1 MLALI
6 TSPSAIIVKGQPDA
20 KIIQALINSSAQG
33 NAVGVVSNHVKPDW
47 FDAAFRGSKVIFLKA
62 EARQNGAIITEIAK
76 KLNMPNYDI
85 LVLAVNTVDMQMAK
99 NGRAVLIAAD
109 WASDAAVRGLGIKI
123 SSPQELQDLITMT
136 NGWNGHWWYEGQE
149 KNYSAKALVDLSGY
163 GKELTQQLFASKLT
177 ATVKNGGSRLTA
189 LLIVTARS
197 LLIDGVDNAQQL
209 FWGVYPSSK
218 SANDDSEVL
227 SEFTHRLR
235 TTASRVRLA
244 KVGEP
249 LFIRHT
255 ASEKRSA
262 NKSANRTDPTGQIT
276 TIHLNPNYKAQIKG
290 RNVIVIDDCTTY
302 GVSFA
307 VASAFLLAA
316 GASSVNGVALG
327 KFGNQ
332 MGYYEIA
339 LSSDP
344 FKPIAEGQFAVT
356 KQTAF
361 NGKTDGT
368 AQKVLQALIP

>member
-6 TSPSAIIVKGQPDA
+6 TSPSAIIVNGQPNA
-20 KIIQALINSSAQG
+20 NIIQALINSSAKG
-33 NAVGVVSNHVKPDW
+33 NAVGVVSNHDQPDW
-47 FDAAFRGSKVIFLKA
+47 FDAAFRKSNVKFLKA
-62 EARQNGAIITEIAK
+62 DARQTGSIITEIAK
-76 KLNMPNYDI
+76 QLKIPNHDI
-85 LVLAVNTVDMQMAK
+85 LVLAVNSVDMQMAK
-99 NGRAVLIAAD
+99 NGRAVLIAAN
-109 WASDAAVRGLGIKI
+109 WATDAAVRGLGIKI
-123 SSPQELQDLITMT
+123 SSPQELEDMIAMT
-136 NGWNGHWWYEGQE
+136 NGWNGQWWYEGQE
-149 KNYSAKALVDLSGY
+149 KNYSARALVDLSGY
-163 GKELTQQLFASKLT
+163 GKELTQQLFANKLT
-177 ATVKNGGSRLTA
+177 NTVKNGGSRLTA
-189 LLIVTARS
+189 LLIITARS
-197 LLIDGVDNAQQL
+197 LLIDGIDNTDQL

-218 SANDDSEVL
+218 SANDDTEVL

-249 LFIRHT
+249 LFIRHA

-262 NKSANRTDPTGQIT
+262 SKSANRTDPTGQIT
-276 TIHLNPNYKAQIKG
+276 TLHLNPKYKTQLKG

-332 MGYYEIA
+332 MGYYEIT

-344 FKPIAEGQFAVT
+344 FRPVAVGQFSVT
-356 KQTAF
+356 KQNAF
-361 NGKTDGT
+361 GGKTDGT

>member
-6 TSPSAIIVKGQPDA
+6 TSPSAIVVNGQPNAD
-20 KIIQALINSSAQG
+20 IIQALINSSAKG
-33 NAVGVVSNHVKPDW
+33 NAVGVVSNHDKPDW
-47 FDAAFRGSKVIFLKA
+47 FDAAFGKSKVIFLKA
-62 EARQNGAIITEIAK
+62 EARQTGSIITEIAK
-76 KLNMPNYDI
+76 HLKIPNHDI
-85 LVLAVNTVDMQMAK
+85 LVLAVNSIDMQMAK
-99 NGRAVLIAAD
+99 NGRAVLIAAN
-109 WASDAAVRGLGIKI
+109 WATDAAVKGLGIKI
-123 SSPQELQDLITMT
+123 SSPQELEDMIAMT
-136 NGWNGHWWYEGQE
+136 NGWNGQWWYEGQE
-149 KNYSAKALVDLSGY
+149 KNYSARALVDLSGY
-163 GKELTQQLFASKLT
+163 GKELTQQLFANKLT
-177 ATVKNGGSRLTA
+177 NTVKNGGSRLTA
-189 LLIVTARS
+189 LLIITARS
-197 LLIDGVDNAQQL
+197 LLIDGVDSAQQL

-218 SANDDSEVL
+218 SANDDTEVL

-276 TIHLNPNYKAQIKG
+276 TLHLNPKYKTQLKG

-316 GASSVNGVALG
+316 GASSVNGIALG

-332 MGYYEIA
+332 MGYYEIT

-344 FKPIAEGQFAVT
+344 FKPVAVGQFSVT
-356 KQTAF
+356 KQSTF
-361 NGKTDGT
+361 GGKTDGT

>member
-6 TSPSAIIVKGQPDA
+6 TSPSAITINGQPDA
-20 KIIQALINSSAQG
+20 DIVQALINSSAKG
-33 NAVGVVSNHVKPDW
+33 NAVGVVSNHDQPEW
-47 FDAAFRGSKVIFLKA
+47 FDAAFGKSKVIFLKA
-62 EARQNGAIITEIAK
+62 EARQNGSIITEIAK
-76 KLNMPNYDI
+76 HLNIPNHDI
-85 LVLAVNTVDMQMAK
+85 LVLAVNSIDMQMAK
-99 NGRAVLIAAD
+99 NGRAVLIAAN
-109 WASDAAVRGLGIKI
+109 WASDAAVKRLGIKI
-123 SSPQELQDLITMT
+123 SSPKELEDMITMT
-136 NGWNGHWWYEGQE
+136 NGWNGQWWYEGQE
-149 KNYSAKALVDLSGY
+149 KNYSVKALVDLSGY
-163 GKELTQQLFASKLT
+163 GKELTQQLFAIKLT
-177 ATVKNGGSRLTA
+177 TTVKNGGSRLTA
-189 LLIVTARS
+189 LLIITARS
-197 LLIDGVDNAQQL
+197 LLIDGVDSANQL

-218 SANDDSEVL
+218 SANNDTEVL

-262 NKSANRTDPTGQIT
+262 NKNADRTDPTGQIT
-276 TIHLNPNYKAQIKG
+276 TLHLNPKYKTQIKG

-316 GASSVNGVALG
+316 GALSVNGVALG

-332 MGYYEIA
+332 LSYYEINI
-339 LSSDP
+339 SSDP
-344 FKPIAEGQFAVT
+344 FKPVVAGKFSVT

-361 NGKTDGT
+361 GGKTDGT

>member
-62 EARQNGAIITEIAK
+62 EARQTGAVITEIAK

-262 NKSANRTDPTGQIT
+262 NKNANRTDPTGQIT

-332 MGYYEIA
+332 MGYYEIT

-344 FKPIAEGQFAVT
+344 FKPIAEGQFTVT